1 MAIGCM
7 LLVLQPHVADFTF
20 AANCMWACVCV
31 CKGGE
36 GGRREGACKCA
47 YAFYVRAYVCE
58 TCVCVSARPPGANC
72 RILVLSS
79 LQQYYY

>member
-36 GGRREGACKCA
+36 GGEEGGG
-47 YAFYVRAYVCE
+47 VQV
-58 TCVCVSARPPGANC
+58 CVCILCARIC
-72 RILVLSS
+72 M
-79 LQQYYY
+79 